1 MSTFQKNSHLPK
13 EPKPRCSKSFF
24 HYFKFG
30 FGSSKMLVS
39 WLGFYV
45 DFNKKEVVWVQIKKI
60 KTLDLTLQIKHPQ
73 NIGCHQETK

>member
-1 MSTFQKNSHLPK
+1 
-13 EPKPRCSKSFF
+13 
-24 HYFKFG
+24 
-30 FGSSKMLVS
+30 MLVS